1 LAEKLDWSAYRICHN
16 SHLVAIAKANPQ
28 TLEALENISVFGKAR
43 TEKYGDDILSLLNA
57 L

>member
-1 LAEKLDWSAYRICHN
+1 MAEKLDWSAYRICHN